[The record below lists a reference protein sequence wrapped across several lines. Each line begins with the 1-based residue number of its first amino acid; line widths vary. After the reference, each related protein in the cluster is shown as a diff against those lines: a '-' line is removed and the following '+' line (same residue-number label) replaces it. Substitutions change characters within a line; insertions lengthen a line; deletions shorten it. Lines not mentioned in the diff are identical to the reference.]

1 MPKLKV
7 GMISLGCDKNRVDSE
22 KMLFLI
28 KNAGYTVVD
37 NAETADVVI
46 VNTCAFIDSA
56 KKEAIDVIL
65 STAELKNRNL
75 QKLIVTGCFAERYR
89 NEVDFPEV
97 DRFVSLKEEA
107 DIVEILDGFGEITP
121 CRDLDN
127 NIGRVQTT
135 PAHYAYLKIADGCD
149 NRCSFCAIPYIRGKY
164 RSLPIESLVK
174 EADELV
180 KNGVKELI
188 LVAQDTTR
196 YGCDLYGKPSLVR
209 LLRELSALPVWKIR
223 ILYAYPELI
232 DEELL
237 SEIATN
243 DKVAKYL
250 DVPLQH
256 ADNALLKRM
265 NRRGR
270 DYALLLEKIRAAVP
284 DIALRSSF
292 ICGFPGETEDEH
304 KTLLSFLANGV
315 DYGGFFAYSPEE
327 GTPSYNWKDRANA
340 RTVKR
345 WIAECEDAQTR
356 FTLSRQARFMGKT
369 IEIIYEGIDFD
380 KQLFYGR
387 SEFNAPEIDT
397 LVYFKS
403 DFPLMI
409 GNVYKVKIEK
419 CEFNLYGYA
428 VKESL

>member
-1 MPKLKV
+1 
-7 GMISLGCDKNRVDSE
+7 MISLGCDKNRVDSE
-22 KMLFLI
+22 KMLSLI
-28 KNAGYTVVD
+28 KIAGYTVVD
-37 NAETADVVI
+37 NADNADVVI

-65 STAELKNRNL
+65 STAELKSKNL
-75 QKLIVTGCFAERYR
+75 KRLIVTGCFAERYR

-107 DIVEILDGFGEITP
+107 DIVKILEGLTEITP
-121 CRDLDN
+121 CRELDN

-164 RSLPIESLVK
+164 RSLPIENLVK
-174 EADELV
+174 EAAELV
-180 KNGVKELI
+180 NNGVKELI

-209 LLRELSALPVWKIR
+209 LIRELSALPVWKIR
-223 ILYAYPELI
+223 VLYAYPELI

-237 SEIATN
+237 AEIATN
-243 DKVAKYL
+243 EKIAKYL
-250 DVPLQH
+250 DIPLQH
-256 ADNALLKRM
+256 ADNGLLKKM

-270 DYALLLEKIRAAVP
+270 DYDKLCEKIRSAVP
-284 DIALRSSF
+284 EIALRSSF
-292 ICGFPGETEDEH
+292 ICGFPYETDAEH
-304 KTLLSFLANGV
+304 KTLLDFLANGV
-315 DYGGFFAYSPEE
+315 DFGGFFAYSPEE
-327 GTPSYNWKDRANA
+327 GTPSYSWKPRANA

-356 FTLSRQARFMGKT
+356 FTLSRQKRFIGKT
-369 IEIIYEGIDFD
+369 IEVIYESIDFD
-380 KQLFYGR
+380 KQLFCGR

-397 LVYFKS
+397 LVYFTA
-403 DFPLMI
+403 DFPLMV
-409 GNVYKVKIEK
+409 GNVYKVKITDTD
-419 CEFNLYGYA
+419 FNLYGCA
-428 VKESL
+428 VNESI